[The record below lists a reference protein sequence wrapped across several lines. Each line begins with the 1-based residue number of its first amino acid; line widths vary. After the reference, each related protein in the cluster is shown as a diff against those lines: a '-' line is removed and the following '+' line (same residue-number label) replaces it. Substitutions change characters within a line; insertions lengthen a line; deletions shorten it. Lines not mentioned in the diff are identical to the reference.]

1 MAGLWDKI
9 AGGPTDRAYGFLG
22 STEALEQYIG
32 PPISLGARAALGLF
46 ALSCL
51 AQLITYFYLAEEAS
65 MSVNACKSFASVSKQ
80 AGYRRFG
87 GDCKGGKK
95 GMYTGTMAL
104 SIIAGII
111 YVVGLVACA
120 FFAATLVHNK
130 TKARARLQYLVQ
142 SGVIASG
149 AFCSFIATIL
159 WTAATEG
166 MLHLPFRLR
175 AQSLLSILALILLP
189 FWLSG
194 LFPVVIS

>member
-1 MAGLWDKI
+1 
-9 AGGPTDRAYGFLG
+9 
-22 STEALEQYIG
+22 
-32 PPISLGARAALGLF
+32 
-46 ALSCL
+46 
-51 AQLITYFYLAEEAS
+51 

-87 GDCKGGKK
+87 GDCKGAKK
-95 GMYTGTMAL
+95 GLYTGTMAL

-175 AQSLLSILALILLP
+175 AQSLLSFLALILLP